1 MPVRDAILAGA
12 SQRLRPI
19 LMTVLCTILGALPL
33 AMATGAGAES
43 RIAIGV
49 VVIGGLLLS
58 TALTLFLTPVL
69 YDLLAR
75 FTRPVNA
82 VQQRLTAQL
91 RQDSLPAAADLVSGA
106 SESR

>member
-1 MPVRDAILAGA
+1 
-12 SQRLRPI
+12 
-19 LMTVLCTILGALPL
+19 MTVLCTILGALPL